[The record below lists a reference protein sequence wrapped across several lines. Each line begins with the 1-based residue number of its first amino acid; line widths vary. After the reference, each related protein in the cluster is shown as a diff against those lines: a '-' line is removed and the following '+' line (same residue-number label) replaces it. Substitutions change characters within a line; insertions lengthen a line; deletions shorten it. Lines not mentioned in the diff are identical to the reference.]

1 MKNICGEWCRGGR
14 GAAPPPAGPEELA
27 GAAAPPGPGPV
38 KLAGAAA
45 PPGAGPEF
53 WPGRGA
59 PPGQTPGPGRP
70 WKILLIIYD
79 FIAIYH
85 CRLLDWDCS

>member
-1 MKNICGEWCRGGR
+1 MKNIYGEWCR

-59 PPGQTPGPGRP
+59 PPGQTPDPGRHCFFGLE
-70 WKILLIIYD
+70 KGGVRYLKSISDFSVVLI
-79 FIAIYH
+79 
-85 CRLLDWDCS
+85 

>member
-59 PPGQTPGPGRP
+59 PPGQTPGPGRH
-70 WKILLIIYD
+70 WD
-79 FIAIYH
+79 FFK
-85 CRLLDWDCS
+85 CSFSEFFSNKN